1 MLGGTLITVVPGNW
15 AGDRRKKRNRRVI
28 GYRVD
33 RLLARS
39 LVRSLVRSFAISNTD
54 SSVTI
59 LLTFTSMY
67 DNR

>member
-39 LVRSLVRSFAISNTD
+39 LARSFVRSQLATPIPA
-54 SSVTI
+54 
-59 LLTFTSMY
+59 
-67 DNR
+67 